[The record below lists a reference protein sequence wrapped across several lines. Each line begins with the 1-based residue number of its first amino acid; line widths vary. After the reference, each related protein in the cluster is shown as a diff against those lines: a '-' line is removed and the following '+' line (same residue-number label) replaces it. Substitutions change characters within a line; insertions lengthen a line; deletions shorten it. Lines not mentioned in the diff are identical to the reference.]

1 MATIGQVRITNPP
14 LSPTFEPQY
23 PLDSYSLSPDL
34 QLLGFNQDREAALA
48 GDSVL
53 LTLFWECAE
62 PAGCEHFALQLVDES
77 GVAVAEWRLPT
88 IRQGFAAGDWP
99 AHGRLRGQHIV
110 QLPATLANGRYR
122 FLVENLPLGEIAVTA
137 PERQFSPPP
146 LTQQTDATFA
156 SAGGT
161 TITTL
166 AGITSEPSLPLCL
179 TATAPDATCA
189 LPLVW
194 RGESETSTSYHV
206 FIHIV
211 DAEGN
216 ILAQSDGVPANWTRP
231 TTGWLPGEYVVD
243 THALTLPAELPS
255 GPLWL
260 RVGLYDPQTGARL
273 RIGGGEEFATIPLM
287 VSP

>member
-1 MATIGQVRITNPP
+1 
-14 LSPTFEPQY
+14 
-23 PLDSYSLSPDL
+23 
-34 QLLGFNQDREAALA
+34 
-48 GDSVL
+48 
-53 LTLFWECAE
+53 
-62 PAGCEHFALQLVDES
+62 
-77 GVAVAEWRLPT
+77 
-88 IRQGFAAGDWP
+88 GDWP

-189 LPLVW
+189 RPLVW

-206 FIHIV
+206 FVHIV

-216 ILAQSDGVPANWTRP
+216 ILAQSDSVPANWTRP